1 MENLQYPIGRFDNT
15 KEVSPSE
22 LKKAIAYLAAFPK
35 ILNELTSN
43 LSDEVLDKTYRPDGW
58 SIRQVVHHIA
68 DSHGNMF
75 IRLKCALTEENPTI
89 KGYSEGAWAN
99 LSDSKLPITVSLPI
113 IEGLHI
119 RLNSLLNS
127 MSEADFE
134 KTFYH
139 PGYQRTYVLKGV
151 VALYAWHS
159 EHHLEHIKIA
169 INN

>member
-22 LKKAIAYLAAFPK
+22 LKKAIAYLADFPK

-75 IRLKCALTEENPTI
+75 IRLKCALT
-89 KGYSEGAWAN
+89 
-99 LSDSKLPITVSLPI
+99 
-113 IEGLHI
+113 
-119 RLNSLLNS
+119 
-127 MSEADFE
+127 
-134 KTFYH
+134 
-139 PGYQRTYVLKGV
+139 
-151 VALYAWHS
+151 
-159 EHHLEHIKIA
+159 
-169 INN
+169 